1 MITLYGLGPMFGLPE
16 ASPFVT
22 KTEVQLKLL
31 GLPYR
36 KERGR
41 PEQSPKG
48 QVPFIDDDGARVAD
62 SHFIREHLERKH
74 GKDLDAGLDARQ
86 RAEAWAIERM
96 LENHFSAATRHARW
110 LIPEN
115 FAKGPAHFVD
125 GAPEELRPKLREELL
140 ARVRESFRAVGVG
153 RHSDE
158 EVVELG
164 VRSLEALSVLLGD
177 KPYLFGARPAGV
189 DATAFAM
196 LAGILTPF
204 FEAPLRRRAEGFAN
218 LVAYAARGMREFY
231 PEHPWEAPPAA
242 RPGA

>member
-1 MITLYGLGPMFGLPE
+1 MITLYGFGPLFGLPE

-41 PEQSPKG
+41 PDQSPKG
-48 QVPFIDDDGARVAD
+48 QVPFIDEDGQRVAD

-86 RAEAWAIERM
+86 RAAAWAVERM
-96 LENHFSAATRHARW
+96 LESQLAAASGCARW

-140 ARVRESFRAVGVG
+140 ARVRENFRAIGVG

-158 EVVELG
+158 EIVELG
-164 VRSLEALSVLLGD
+164 ARSLTALSALLG
-177 KPYLFGARPAGV
+177 
-189 DATAFAM
+189 
-196 LAGILTPF
+196 
-204 FEAPLRRRAEGFAN
+204 
-218 LVAYAARGMREFY
+218 
-231 PEHPWEAPPAA
+231 
-242 RPGA
+242 

>member
-1 MITLYGLGPMFGLPE
+1 MITLHGFGPMFGLPE

-41 PEQSPKG
+41 PDQSPKG
-48 QVPFIDDDGARVAD
+48 QLPFIDEDGQRIAD
-62 SHFIREHLERKH
+62 SHFIREHLEKKH

-86 RAEAWAIERM
+86 RAEAWAVERM
-96 LENHFSAATRHARW
+96 LESQLAVATGCARW

-125 GAPEELRPKLREELL
+125 GAPEALRPKLREELL
-140 ARVRESFRAVGVG
+140 ARVRDNYRAMGIG
-153 RHSDE
+153 RHSDDE
-158 EVVELG
+158 IVELG
-164 VRSLEALSVLLGD
+164 ARSLSALSVLLGD
-177 KPYLFGARPAGV
+177 RPYLFGARPAGV
-189 DATAFAM
+189 DATAFAV
-196 LAGILTPF
+196 LAGLLTPF
-204 FEAPLRRRAEGFAN
+204 FDSPLRRRAEGFAN
-218 LVAYAARGMREFY
+218 LVAYTARLMRAFY
-231 PEHPWEAPPAA
+231 PDHPWETPPPA

>member
-1 MITLYGLGPMFGLPE
+1 MITLYGLGPLFGLPE

-41 PEQSPKG
+41 PDQSPKG
-48 QVPFIDDDGARVAD
+48 QVPFIDEGGQRVAD

-86 RAEAWAIERM
+86 RAEAWAVERM
-96 LENHFSAATRHARW
+96 LENQLAAASGCARW

-140 ARVRESFRAVGVG
+140 ARVRENFRAIGIG

-158 EVVELG
+158 EIVELG
-164 VRSLEALSVLLGD
+164 ARSLTALSVLLGD
-177 KPYLFGARPAGV
+177 KPHLFGARPAGV
-189 DATAFAM
+189 DATAFAV

-204 FEAPLRRRAEGFAN
+204 FDSPLRRRAEGFAN
-218 LVAYAARGMREFY
+218 LVAYTARMMRAFY
-231 PEHPWEAPPAA
+231 PEHPWEAPPPA